1 MANNLRKNGGSIPG
15 IRAGKATSDYLRNA
29 CHSLAGSGAFV
40 LSVIACVPILATAVT
55 GLNMHFGGTSLLI
68 VTGFTLEVI
77 DSLNSHLILLVS
89 VLVCAVTLSMDKADK
104 NSLSVITGIS
114 DTMRSSAKD
123 STKTSAKKLVAVCT
137 AILLV
142 IAIIMFVVTGVGGAA

>member
-1 MANNLRKNGGSIPG
+1 MAIYE
-15 IRAGKATSDYLRNA
+15 I
-29 CHSLAGSGAFV
+29 
-40 LSVIACVPILATAVT
+40 ILC
-55 GLNMHFGGTSLLI
+55 I
-68 VTGFTLEVI
+68 
-77 DSLNSHLILLVS
+77 LILLVS

-114 DTMRSSAKD
+114 AKD
-123 STKTSAKKLVAVCT
+123 STKTSANKRVAVCT

>member
-1 MANNLRKNGGSIPG
+1 MAIYE
-15 IRAGKATSDYLRNA
+15 I
-29 CHSLAGSGAFV
+29 
-40 LSVIACVPILATAVT
+40 ILC
-55 GLNMHFGGTSLLI
+55 I
-68 VTGFTLEVI
+68 
-77 DSLNSHLILLVS
+77 LILLVS
-89 VLVCAVTLSMDKADK
+89 VLDKADK

-123 STKTSAKKLVAVCT
+123 STKTSANKLVAVCT

>member
-1 MANNLRKNGGSIPG
+1 MAIYE
-15 IRAGKATSDYLRNA
+15 I
-29 CHSLAGSGAFV
+29 
-40 LSVIACVPILATAVT
+40 ILCT
-55 GLNMHFGGTSLLI
+55 
-68 VTGFTLEVI
+68 
-77 DSLNSHLILLVS
+77 LILLVS

-114 DTMRSSAKD
+114 DTMRSNAKD
-123 STKTSAKKLVAVCT
+123 STKTSANKLVAVCT